1 MPVAEKKDSQ
11 GICFVGEVS
20 IEKFLSY
27 FVKTKPGVVLN
38 PEGKTIGRH
47 NGALFYT
54 LGERH
59 GFDIEKK
66 KPNDGAFYVITKD
79 VKKNTITVSN
89 KKEEIDKMS
98 PKKVILKN
106 INWIRE
112 LDEPNLEARIRY
124 RGEKLKVKSLKF
136 KAGEWE
142 VEFEIPIRGLSL
154 GQSIVFYDREECLG
168 GAVMDKMV

>member
-1 MPVAEKKDSQ
+1 
-11 GICFVGEVS
+11 
-20 IEKFLSY
+20 
-27 FVKTKPGVVLN
+27 
-38 PEGKTIGRH
+38 
-47 NGALFYT
+47 
-54 LGERH
+54 
-59 GFDIEKK
+59 
-66 KPNDGAFYVITKD
+66 
-79 VKKNTITVSN
+79 
-89 KKEEIDKMS
+89 MS

>member
-1 MPVAEKKDSQ
+1 MSVTEIFLQKSAARFEINYLAANLAIGQKDYDAAL
-11 GICFVGEVS
+11 
-20 IEKFLSY
+20 KFLGSILDD
-27 FVKTKPGVVLN
+27 VDGGVT
-38 PEGKTIGRH
+38 PT
-47 NGALFYT
+47 
-54 LGERH
+54 
-59 GFDIEKK
+59 DW
-66 KPNDGAFYVITKD
+66 
-79 VKKNTITVSN
+79 
-89 KKEEIDKMS
+89 
-98 PKKVILKN
+98 PKKAILKN